1 MPARTLQD
9 LVSAAASLHPDRAAV
24 LYDPGSG
31 ETPGSLLYRE
41 VVQLAEDLSAAL
53 LRNCSPRGG
62 AVGLYCSDDLLV
74 PAWILGYVWAAF
86 VSWSSGFQTLSPH
99 YATLSVRILQ
109 SSAAYVPLDPEA
121 PGLLTARVMSRCG
134 LKYCAVNRNL
144 VQVELL
150 V

>member
-24 LYDPGSG
+24 LYDSGSG

-53 LRNCSPRGG
+53 LQNCSPRGG

-74 PAWILGYVWAAF
+74 PAWILG
-86 VSWSSGFQTLSPH
+86 
-99 YATLSVRILQ
+99 ILQ

-121 PGLLTARVMSRCG
+121 PGLLTARVMSQCG
-134 LKYCAVNRNL
+134 LKYCAVKRDL
-144 VQVELL
+144 VQINITFIP
-150 V
+150 